1 MKRLRLW
8 LMIMAAPATVL
19 LGLHLFDGTP
29 ISKNFDT
36 GFTWRHDDHN
46 TGLVLSAN
54 PGGSILCWIRLRIP
68 VTSSMISADAST
80 GAHLR
85 VTKESIEQGYQWID
99 ITKDTSTPE
108 EMFDWPSGAK
118 LNIGFQGPGSDLRIG
133 DWEIHLS
140 SKADDSHRS
149 AQLRHAVFIV
159 SLFLYLLALT
169 GVTLEAVE
177 KNRTKRAPFSPQ
189 YCLQLMIDG
198 IEGENDKESE
208 SIRTI
213 LGKVLL
219 EGANVEEALAP
230 LGLKPLQ
237 GKLLWLKAAGR
248 FRAKLRFLIEQ
259 LIEFEERSR

>member
-19 LGLHLFDGTP
+19 LGLHELGGTP
-29 ISKNFDT
+29 ISKDYDT
-36 GFTWRHDDHN
+36 GFEWRSDDQN
-46 TGLVLSAN
+46 ARLVLSAN
-54 PGGSILCWIRLRIP
+54 PGGSISCWIRLKIP
-68 VTSSMISADAST
+68 ATSSLIRADTTSGAQLKVTS
-80 GAHLR
+80 
-85 VTKESIEQGYQWID
+85 ESQDQGYQWIA
-99 ITKDTSTPE
+99 ITKDTSMPE
-108 EMFDWPSGAK
+108 DMFVWPSGAK
-118 LNIGFQGPGSDLRIG
+118 LNIEFQGQASDLRIE
-133 DWEIHLS
+133 DWEIHMS
-140 SKADDSHRS
+140 NKADDSHRS
-149 AQLRHAVFIV
+149 AQLRHSIFIV
-159 SLFLYLLALT
+159 SLFLFLLSLT

-177 KNRTKRAPFSPQ
+177 KNRTKRTPFSPQ

-198 IEGENDKESE
+198 IEGANDKESE

-230 LGLKPLQ
+230 LGLRPLQ
-237 GKLLWLKAAGR
+237 GKVLWLKAAGR